1 MRFASAVVC
10 SKDDA
15 DCSSTGSGVH
25 QVFWVIV
32 KDACWRMIGFLWQ
45 LICVSLTI
53 FFDFCNSLAEF
64 LHIALPVLIEEKST
78 FKKTLAHLNRSEN
91 AKLVSYVNYCE
102 PYGTRRKV
110 PHFH

>member
-15 DCSSTGSGVH
+15 DCSTTGSGVH
-25 QVFWVIV
+25 QVLWVIV
-32 KDACWRMIGFLWQ
+32 KDACCRVIGFLWQ
-45 LICVSLTI
+45 LISVSLSV
-53 FFDFCNSLAEF
+53 FFNFVNSLAEF
-64 LHIALPVLIEEKST
+64 LDIALPVLKEEKSA

-91 AKLVSYVNYCE
+91 AKFVSYVSYCE
-102 PYGTRRKV
+102 PNGTRSKM